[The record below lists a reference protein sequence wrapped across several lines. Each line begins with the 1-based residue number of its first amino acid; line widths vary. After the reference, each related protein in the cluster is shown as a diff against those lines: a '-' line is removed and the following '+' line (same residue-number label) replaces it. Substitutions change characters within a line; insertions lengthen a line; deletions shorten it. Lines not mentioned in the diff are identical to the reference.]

1 MKKIVTFGEVLL
13 RLTTPGNLRFSQ
25 SRDYV
30 ATFGGSETN
39 VAVSLANFGIPT
51 EFVTRLPDNDIARA
65 CISDS
70 FTWTPYG
77 WYYLWRRSYG
87 NLFS

>member
-13 RLTTPGNLRFSQ
+13 RLTAPGNLRFSQ
-25 SRDYV
+25 SHDYV

-39 VAVSLANFGIPT
+39 VVVSLANFGITT

-65 CISDS
+65 CVSD
-70 FTWTPYG
+70 G
-77 WYYLWRRSYG
+77 YL
-87 NLFS
+87 